1 MENNNS
7 FYCYSMRL
15 YHFLTAFGEKCH
27 TSKIN
32 SNSGHRYWIFSK
44 SERLDKLILAYGEM
58 KHKFS

>member
-1 MENNNS
+1 
-7 FYCYSMRL
+7 MRL

-27 TSKIN
+27 TSKVN

-44 SERLDKLILAYGEM
+44 SERLDKLIAVYGEM